1 MNDDDAARLCGVGNG
16 CDSSFW
22 ICEMFD
28 DVDGKD
34 QIKVMVKGNGILH
47 IALFENPFRLS
58 IGGLFDGV
66 MGDVYSR

>member
-16 CDSSFW
+16 GDSSFW
-22 ICEMFD
+22 ICEVFD
-28 DVDGKD
+28 YVDGKD

-47 IALFENPFRLS
+47 ITLFENPFWLS
-58 IGGLFDGV
+58 IAGLLDGV